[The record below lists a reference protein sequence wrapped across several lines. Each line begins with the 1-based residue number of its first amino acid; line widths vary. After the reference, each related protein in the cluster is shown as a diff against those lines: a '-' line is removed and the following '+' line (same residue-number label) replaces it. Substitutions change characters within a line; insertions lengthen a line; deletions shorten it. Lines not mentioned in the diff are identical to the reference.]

1 MFSQRAWS
9 LNIVFLLAGAVLLN
23 PTSDATLERVES
35 DAKYL
40 RRHIAAGSFASDLT
54 RNSFAEIH
62 PDAARMWTLLQP
74 RFVLF
79 TGAGTTETTGNGTVA
94 TSGAKRACD
103 SAAGK
108 RELSAALK
116 RHKEIE
122 YVCV

>member
-79 TGAGTTETTGNGTVA
+79 TGAGTTETTGTVA

-103 SAAGK
+103 SAPGK
-108 RELSAALK
+108 RELRAALK

-122 YVCV
+122 YVCM